1 MEGTSE
7 RQRYTGSNV
16 ESQVLHLKY
25 NMPGP
30 SGDRTPTGVVPS
42 GRAVATPLVDGTEG
56 VDVEMLSEAELAV
69 DF

>member
-1 MEGTSE
+1 
-7 RQRYTGSNV
+7 
-16 ESQVLHLKY
+16 
-25 NMPGP
+25 MPGP
-30 SGDRTPTGVVPS
+30 SGDRTPTGYRTPTGGVPS